1 MKSDLDFNKL
11 FGRIRDIDQG
21 KQTVKESVVKEC
33 GPMMDMGQMGA
44 PSSPPMS
51 MSVNLNAQGIDQ
63 IKDLLGL
70 MTKADSPLA
79 PGPVGMTPPMDMGP
93 DMMEPP
99 KDMGPDMME
108 PPMDMPEPMDMPSVG
123 GAGPLSIQSP
133 AKKEPAPEMPGG
145 EDPLAAIMRSAGLPE
160 KPKAPEA
167 PTPPD
172 TGEKPEEPADD
183 EGPTPGTAPSS
194 GKPPEGKEPLFG
206 KKEPEDDKP
215 EKEGAG
221 GFDNATTK
229 PSPSVS
235 GVDSVT
241 ATGTDM
247 HSKGDEAPKKNGGG
261 NPMESSIKSS
271 LMKLYQEI
279 KEGK

>member
-21 KQTVKESVVKEC
+21 KQAVKESMVKEC
-33 GPMMDMGQMGA
+33 GPMMDMGHMGA
-44 PSSPPMS
+44 PSAPPVS

-70 MTKADSPLA
+70 MTKVDSPLA
-79 PGPVGMTPPMDMGP
+79 PGPVGMMPPMDSEP
-93 DMMEPP
+93 DMMEP
-99 KDMGPDMME
+99 DMDFGPDMME
-108 PPMDMPEPMDMPSVG
+108 PPMSMPSPEPMDMPSVG

-133 AKKEPAPEMPGG
+133 AKKEPEAGG

-160 KPKAPEA
+160 KPEA
-167 PTPPD
+167 PD
-172 TGEKPEEPADD
+172 AGEKPEEPAEPKGDD
-183 EGPTPGTAPSS
+183 EAPTPGTAPSS

-206 KKEPEDDKP
+206 KKEPEDSEP
-215 EKEGAG
+215 EKEGTG

-261 NPMESSIKSS
+261 NPMESSIRSS
-271 LMKLYQEI
+271 LMQLYQEI

>member
-21 KQTVKESVVKEC
+21 KQAVKESIAKEC
-33 GPMMDMGQMGA
+33 GPMMDMGQMGSPSA
-44 PSSPPMS
+44 PPVSI
-51 MSVNLNAQGIDQ
+51 SVNLNAQGIDQ

-79 PGPVGMTPPMDMGP
+79 QGPVGMNSPMDMTPPMDMP
-93 DMMEPP
+93 EPMDMT
-99 KDMGPDMME
+99 

-133 AKKEPAPEMPGG
+133 AKKAPEPEMSGG

-167 PTPPD
+167 PSAPD
-172 TGEKPEEPADD
+172 AGEKPEEPGADD

-206 KKEPEDDKP
+206 KKEPADDKP
-215 EKEGAG
+215 EKEGTG
-221 GFDNATTK
+221 GFDKATTK
-229 PSPSVS
+229 PEPSVS